1 MLKKQQKKRID
12 MEYLKKIWLLPCV
25 MVIFAG
31 SLFSQPTL
39 TMEDAV
45 KTALEN
51 NYGIKLIKVDQVE
64 ARLNN
69 TLGNAGFL
77 PDVSMNLGR
86 NYNVNNTRQQFFNG
100 DIREGDNVQSN
111 TLNANVQLNW
121 TVFDGMRMFVRKDM
135 LRKQEEISALQWRI
149 QVERLVADVM
159 DAYLMLQQMNARI
172 DVLQQAVDFSE
183 ARRKLTVSKEEIG
196 VASRL
201 DVIQTSVDINSDST
215 ALVRQVW
222 EMENAKI
229 ALNTLLGRQA
239 NTPFE
244 IEASAPEI
252 KNLTLDKLWSETLE
266 SNPEIEL
273 LNQQIQF
280 AQLRIKE
287 SKAGYLPEVSLSGG
301 YSFFRSAAEIGI
313 LRFNQN
319 AGYNYGLTGRWT
331 LFNGMNNRRQIQ
343 LAKLDMERQQLN
355 KDQNLLFLQNQLS
368 QIFNQYQM
376 HLALEKMEYNN
387 VDVARKNLEIS
398 MEKLNIGTITGF
410 ELREAQN
417 NLIDAEFRLINSQ
430 FMTRMTET
438 ELQRISGQLKPKAG
452 WQ

>member
-1 MLKKQQKKRID
+1 MAYIKKLLILKG
-12 MEYLKKIWLLPCV
+12 LLIV
-25 MVIFAG
+25 LSN
-31 SLFSQPTL
+31 SLFGQNLL

-51 NYGIKLIKVDQVE
+51 NYGIKLLKVDQVE

-69 TLGNAGFL
+69 TIGNAGFL
-77 PDVSMNLGR
+77 PDVSLNLGR

-100 DIREGDNVQSN
+100 DVREGNNVQSN
-111 TLNANVQLNW
+111 TLNTNIQLNW
-121 TVFDGMRMFVRKDM
+121 TVFDGMRMFVRNDM
-135 LRKQEEISALQWRI
+135 LRKEEEITDLQWRI
-149 QVERLVADVM
+149 QIERLVADVM
-159 DAYLMLQQMNARI
+159 DAYLILQQMKARI
-172 DVLQQAVDFSE
+172 EVLQQAVDFSA

-252 KNLTLDKLWSETLE
+252 KNLILDNLWSATLE
-266 SNPEIEL
+266 SNPELEL
-273 LNQQIQF
+273 LQQQIQL

-287 SKAGYLPEVSLSGG
+287 AKSSYLPEIGLSGG

-313 LRFNQN
+313 LKFNQN

-331 LFNGMNNRRQIQ
+331 LFNGMNNRRQVQ
-343 LAKLDMERQQLN
+343 LAKLDMERQQLSR
-355 KDQNLLFLQNQLS
+355 DQNLLLINNQLS

-376 HLALEKMEYNN
+376 HLELEKMEKNN
-387 VDVARKNLEIS
+387 VDVARKNMEIS

-430 FMTRMTET
+430 FMTRMSET